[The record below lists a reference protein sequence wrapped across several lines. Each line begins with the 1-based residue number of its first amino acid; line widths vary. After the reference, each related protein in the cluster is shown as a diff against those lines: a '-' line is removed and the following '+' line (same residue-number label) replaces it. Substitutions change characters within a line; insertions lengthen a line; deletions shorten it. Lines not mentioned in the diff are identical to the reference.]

1 MNDLE
6 RQQKLD
12 KLKKRMLE
20 MSATIAEQKD
30 EIALG
35 ERVLNLVL
43 EDHVCHSSNE
53 TVQSFIE
60 VMTKRAK
67 EQRKKDL
74 EAKRERRLYKYMFDQ
89 LLWDYAHDPDCY
101 YCPYNQYCPQ
111 RRAGLKPDDTGKC
124 MDYIKEEVRKIAERR
139 MVRYYD
145 AEHESE
151 D

>member
-67 EQRKKDL
+67 EQRQKDL
-74 EAKRERRLYKYMFDQ
+74 EEKRDGRLYKYMFDQ
-89 LLWDYAHDPDCY
+89 LLWEYAHRPDCY
-101 YCPYNQYCPQ
+101 YCPFGQFCPQ
-111 RRAGLKPDDTGKC
+111 WKAGKKPDASDC
-124 MDYIKEEVRKIAERR
+124 MDYIEAEIRKICEEEMAH
-139 MVRYYD
+139 D
-145 AEHESE
+145 AEHEFT

>member
-67 EQRKKDL
+67 EQRRKDL
-74 EAKRERRLYKYMFDQ
+74 EEKRDGRLYKYMFDQ
-89 LLWDYAHDPDCY
+89 LLWEYAHNPDCY
-101 YCPYNQYCPQ
+101 YCPCQHCRRQ
-111 RRAGLKPDDTGKC
+111 RAGLKPESEAC
-124 MDYIKEEVRKIAERR
+124 MDYI
-139 MVRYYD
+139 
-145 AEHESE
+145 ESE
-151 D
+151 IRKMCEERMIRDESKD

>member
-20 MSATIAEQKD
+20 MSATIAEQED

-67 EQRKKDL
+67 EQRRKDL
-74 EAKRERRLYKYMFDQ
+74 EEKRDGRLYKHMFDQ
-89 LLWDYAHDPDCY
+89 LLWEYAHRPDCY
-101 YCPYNQYCPQ
+101 YCPFGQFCPQ
-111 RRAGLKPDDTGKC
+111 WRAGAKPDASEC
-124 MDYIKEEVRKIAERR
+124 MNYIEAEIRKMCEEEMAH
-139 MVRYYD
+139 D
-145 AEHESE
+145 AEYEFT